1 LRNSGGDFKVESLPE
16 TDELKAFMQ
25 MQDETREEVK
35 SLIKGMVSFDVPMAR
50 HTSLKVGGNA
60 DVLAFPQDETDLRKI
75 LQLAGERII
84 PYYILGRGTN
94 VIVRD
99 GGLRGIV
106 ISLCRGFKEVAII
119 GREAGELFVS
129 AGAGANLKALVQF
142 ARKRNLTG
150 LEPFSGIPGTVGG
163 ALAMNAG
170 AFGAEMADV
179 VRSVTTMDETGRTT
193 VMRRDDLKFSYRNLA
208 LPKGSVILSGTLG
221 VREAKGEEI
230 AVKLKD
236 VQRLRYQSQPW
247 NVPTAGSIFKNPE
260 EIAAGQVIDE
270 LGLKGYRIGDARI
283 SEKHANFIVNEGGA
297 TAAEVLAL
305 MAFVQDEV
313 YEKRGI
319 RLIPEVHIMGEG

>member
-1 LRNSGGDFKVESLPE
+1 M
-16 TDELKAFMQ
+16 AFGQ
-25 MQDETREEVK
+25 MKDDIKEEVK
-35 SLIKGMVSFDVPMAR
+35 SLIRGKVTFDVPMAR
-50 HTSLKVGGNA
+50 HTSLRVGGNA

-75 LQLAGERII
+75 LQFAGERVI

-106 ISLCRGFKEVAII
+106 ISLCRGFKEVTII
-119 GREAGELFVS
+119 GRETRELLVS
-129 AGAGANLKALVQF
+129 AGAGADLEALVQF

-150 LEPFSGIPGTVGG
+150 PEPFSGIPGTVGG

-179 VRSVTTMDETGRTT
+179 VRSVAMMDETGRTT
-193 VMRRDDLKFSYRNLA
+193 VTLRDDLKFGYRNLA
-208 LPKGSVILSGTLG
+208 IPKGSVILCGTLG
-221 VREAKGEEI
+221 LREAKGEEI
-230 AVKLKD
+230 MAKLKD

-260 EIAAGQVIDE
+260 GTAAGQVIDE

-305 MAFVQDEV
+305 IAFVRDEV

-319 RLIPEVHIMGEG
+319 RLIPEVHVMGEG